1 MVREEAGGCPG
12 CGRLAPAQARCCP
25 TCGAVQLAI
34 PAPGTVLRGRWQ
46 LNARR
51 FSDAW
56 GRACHEAEDV
66 RVFGRTVL
74 IRQWAQP
81 FDDVAAALRW
91 RLLEARAALD
101 VPSLPAWYDLY
112 EEADAWWV
120 VEAKV
125 PWPAL
130 PFGWTAPSSGL
141 ARVASGLV
149 EAMEALHACGLD
161 AGAPGLEDL
170 RLDPDGEAILLAR
183 GNWRR
188 WSWHPLGQGPEVE
201 DAGQLARAD
210 LASVAALL
218 RAVVEGD
225 LDPNLEGLLRE
236 MEAAPFP
243 GGPAGACFL
252 EGRHL
257 LAGAARAPG
266 PVSLAPEVLPT
277 AGEPTAAWRLA
288 PALDLQWRQP
298 LGAVVEA
305 VVPLGP
311 AHLGTWDREGVLTL
325 RRWSDGAEV
334 WSRPVPVPGDA
345 PSGGVSF
352 ASRWVMP
359 AQDTLVAMGLQTAEP
374 EWIVDIRGL
383 RARDPL
389 AVGCGLLMVADPV
402 ERVFRAFDGSGR
414 EVWQAGFG
422 KARSHLDVEALDR
435 LDGRVRWSVHEDRL
449 GYAFKGRMGVL
460 DVRTGLCLWEQDLP
474 AGPEGASRQARVC
487 LGVDVL
493 VLADRG
499 GRAWI
504 RDARTG
510 APIREQ
516 PALPGDDEVVPP
528 AIVEGLLVLAASP
541 WKWTAS
547 ELGTGERQWVLHV
560 GGTSLSVQPAA
571 SGLLVQGAAGP
582 LLRVEGRS
590 GRVLAQADPG
600 CAMTGGPWLMEDGG
614 ILTILDASVLAA
626 FR

>member
-1 MVREEAGGCPG
+1 
-12 CGRLAPAQARCCP
+12 
-25 TCGAVQLAI
+25 
-34 PAPGTVLRGRWQ
+34 
-46 LNARR
+46 
-51 FSDAW
+51 
-56 GRACHEAEDV
+56 
-66 RVFGRTVL
+66 
-74 IRQWAQP
+74 
-81 FDDVAAALRW
+81 
-91 RLLEARAALD
+91 
-101 VPSLPAWYDLY
+101 
-112 EEADAWWV
+112 
-120 VEAKV
+120 
-125 PWPAL
+125 
-130 PFGWTAPSSGL
+130 
-141 ARVASGLV
+141 
-149 EAMEALHACGLD
+149 
-161 AGAPGLEDL
+161 
-170 RLDPDGEAILLAR
+170 
-183 GNWRR
+183 
-188 WSWHPLGQGPEVE
+188 
-201 DAGQLARAD
+201 
-210 LASVAALL
+210 
-218 RAVVEGD
+218 
-225 LDPNLEGLLRE
+225 
-236 MEAAPFP
+236 
-243 GGPAGACFL
+243 
-252 EGRHL
+252 
-257 LAGAARAPG
+257 
-266 PVSLAPEVLPT
+266 
-277 AGEPTAAWRLA
+277 
-288 PALDLQWRQP
+288 
-298 LGAVVEA
+298 
-305 VVPLGP
+305 
-311 AHLGTWDREGVLTL
+311 
-325 RRWSDGAEV
+325 
-334 WSRPVPVPGDA
+334 
-345 PSGGVSF
+345 
-352 ASRWVMP
+352 MP